1 MYSYFLTGWR
11 AGLRG
16 RAIHAILIVALMLVG
31 VAYLSG
37 SFSPRQPQTGALDV
51 GYSGMRISLILFGLF
66 WVEQLL
72 SREIGSRGILLT
84 LTYPVPR
91 SYYLVGR
98 YLAVVALLGLA
109 ALMLGA
115 MLWLAVKTNNPNYQQ
130 GFPPSLGL
138 PFWTVVVGLWLDAT
152 LVAAFTLLI
161 ASLATVP
168 MLPLTLGLGFAI
180 AGKTLGAVL
189 DYLARGADGNE
200 DILKMSPLLEGM
212 QWVLPDLSRL
222 DWRPWALYGVQPTSD
237 ELLWPVLMAISYVLI
252 LLALSV
258 QVFARREFL

>member
-16 RAIHAILIVALMLVG
+16 RAIHAILIVAMMLVG

-37 SFSPRQPQTGALDV
+37 SFSPRQPQAVALDV
-51 GYSGMRISLILFGLF
+51 GYSGVRISLVLFALF

-91 SYYLVGR
+91 SRYLVGR
-98 YLAVVALLGLA
+98 YVAVIALLGLA

-115 MLWLAVKTNNPNYQQ
+115 MLWLAVKINTPNYQQ
-130 GFPPSLGL
+130 GFPPVLGL
-138 PFWTVVVGLWLDAT
+138 PFWAVIFGLWLDAAM
-152 LVAAFTLLI
+152 VAAFTLLI

-168 MLPLTLGLGFAI
+168 MLPLALGLGFAI

-189 DYLARGADGNE
+189 DFFARGADGDDN
-200 DILKMSPLLEGM
+200 IMKMSPLLEGL

-222 DWRPWALYGVQPTSD
+222 DWRPWALYGSQPTGD
-237 ELLWPVLMAISYVLI
+237 ALFWPVLMAISYILI
-252 LLALSV
+252 LLSLAVCIFS
-258 QVFARREFL
+258 RREFL